1 MILNAFIGL
10 AIVAATLGIMSVVSL
25 ADEIR
30 KEKEDE
36 KREMDAMC
44 DFSRRRALRDR
55 REIDFSIGE
64 DD

>member
-10 AIVAATLGIMSVVSL
+10 AIVTATLGIMSVVSL

-36 KREMDAMC
+36 KRKMDARC
-44 DFSRRRALRDR
+44 DSSRRRALRDR

>member
-10 AIVAATLGIMSVVSL
+10 AIVTATLGIMSVVSL

-30 KEKEDE
+30 KEKENE
-36 KREMDAMC
+36 KREMDARC
-44 DFSRRRALRDR
+44 DYSRRRALRDR